1 MNKPWKNTQ
10 TSIELT
16 SLLDVIFIVL
26 MIVVCNQQIY
36 TKTQVDEASA
46 AVAEAEAMEQSLLER
61 EEKARLDEETAGK
74 ALAEAEAMKAEAEDA
89 IAEKDFYAE
98 QLDTYD
104 TMAEQMLAVAVLVDY
119 EPADLKQRKIRFL
132 VGTKEA
138 DSILLTPET
147 AAEAWKEAER
157 FLGALL
163 QENKGIPVI
172 CAVSKTKI
180 LLRDERKAEELLKKL
195 SETHGNL
202 YMKMETVH
210 E

>member
-36 TKTQVDEASA
+36 TKAQVDEASA
-46 AVAEAEAMEQSLLER
+46 AVGEAEAMEQSLAER
-61 EEKARLDEETAGK
+61 EEKARLDEEAAITA
-74 ALAEAEAMKAEAEDA
+74 LEEAEAMKAEAEDA

-104 TMAEQMLAVAVLVDY
+104 TVAEQMLAVAVLVDY
-119 EPADLKQRKIRFL
+119 EPSDLKQRKIRFL

-147 AAEAWKEAER
+147 DTEAWKEAER

-163 QENKGIPVI
+163 QENKDIPVI

-180 LLRDERKAEELLKKL
+180 LLRDERKAEALLKKL
-195 SETHGNL
+195 SETHSNL
-202 YMKMETVH
+202 YMKMGNRYE
-210 E
+210 